1 MTLRLFVHGR
11 YNTDTANNGCRTLFQ
26 LFCVLCAAHA
36 EAMSNIM
43 ILLKQDG

>member
-1 MTLRLFVHGR
+1 MNVVLTSRWLPDVSLLFLGL
-11 YNTDTANNGCRTLFQ
+11 YQ
-26 LFCVLCAAHA
+26 LYFVFVSAAHA

>member
-1 MTLRLFVHGR
+1 MYFV
-11 YNTDTANNGCRTLFQ
+11 F
-26 LFCVLCAAHA
+26 VSAAHA